1 MKLSK
6 HAWTI
11 WGILLVVALVL
22 MVLIPFSRTAS
33 WWIAAGCTVLM
44 FLLAAWT
51 FYAAFRKDGLESKI
65 LGWPIFKVSAVALA
79 VQVVLGFALMGLA
92 ALCPAWVLAEVLIF
106 AVTGICLTVKD
117 AARVVVSQSEAHMA
131 DSTAAWKVI
140 RQKANALAASGDAD
154 MKRLAEEIRFA
165 DPMPTSI
172 DGEIAAQVDALA
184 AGKNP
189 DAIKR
194 LTAALAQR
202 KVIAKQEK
210 AGK

>member
-65 LGWPIFKVSAVALA
+65 LGWPIFKLGAVALA

-92 ALCPAWVLAEVLIF
+92 ALCPAWV
-106 AVTGICLTVKD
+106 TV
-117 AARVVVSQSEAHMA
+117 R
-131 DSTAAWKVI
+131 
-140 RQKANALAASGDAD
+140 RC
-154 MKRLAEEIRFA
+154 
-165 DPMPTSI
+165 
-172 DGEIAAQVDALA
+172 
-184 AGKNP
+184 
-189 DAIKR
+189 
-194 LTAALAQR
+194 
-202 KVIAKQEK
+202 
-210 AGK
+210 

>member
-1 MKLSK
+1 M
-6 HAWTI
+6 
-11 WGILLVVALVL
+11 
-22 MVLIPFSRTAS
+22 
-33 WWIAAGCTVLM
+33 
-44 FLLAAWT
+44 
-51 FYAAFRKDGLESKI
+51 ESKI
-65 LGWPIFKVSAVALA
+65 LGWPIFKVGAVALA
-79 VQVVLGFALMGLA
+79 VQGVLGFALMGLA
-92 ALCPAWVLAEVLIF
+92 ALCPAWVTVLAEVLIF

-117 AARVVVSQSEAHMA
+117 AARMVVSQSEAHMA

-184 AGKNP
+184 AGANP

>member
-33 WWIAAGCTVLM
+33 WWIAAICTVLM

-65 LGWPIFKVSAVALA
+65 LGWPIFKVGAVALV
-79 VQVVLGFALMGLA
+79 VQAVLGFALMGLA
-92 ALCPAWVLAEVLIF
+92 ALCPAWVTVLAEVLIF

-131 DSTAAWKVI
+131 NSTAAWKVI

-154 MKRLAEEIRFA
+154 MKR

-184 AGKNP
+184 AGANP

>member
-1 MKLSK
+1 MISNLRS
-6 HAWTI
+6 ASST
-11 WGILLVVALVL
+11 A
-22 MVLIPFSRTAS
+22 IP
-33 WWIAAGCTVLM
+33 
-44 FLLAAWT
+44 
-51 FYAAFRKDGLESKI
+51 
-65 LGWPIFKVSAVALA
+65 
-79 VQVVLGFALMGLA
+79 
-92 ALCPAWVLAEVLIF
+92 LCVRQTTVLAEVLIF
-106 AVTGICLTVKD
+106 AVTGICLTMKD
-117 AARVVVSQSEAHMA
+117 AAHVVVSQSEARMA
-131 DSTAAWKVI
+131 DSTAGWKVI
-140 RQKANALAASGDAD
+140 GQGANALAASGDAD

-184 AGKNP
+184 AGVNP

>member
-1 MKLSK
+1 M
-6 HAWTI
+6 
-11 WGILLVVALVL
+11 
-22 MVLIPFSRTAS
+22 
-33 WWIAAGCTVLM
+33 
-44 FLLAAWT
+44 
-51 FYAAFRKDGLESKI
+51 
-65 LGWPIFKVSAVALA
+65 
-79 VQVVLGFALMGLA
+79 
-92 ALCPAWVLAEVLIF
+92 
-106 AVTGICLTVKD
+106 TGICLTVKD
-117 AARVVVSQSEAHMA
+117 AARVVVSQSEANMA

-184 AGKNP
+184 AGANP
-189 DAIKR
+189 EAIKR